1 MKIEIDGFQAYCYTG
16 ARAPDV
22 SRPAIVLCHGAG
34 MDHTVWTLV
43 ARHFIRHGRTVIA
56 PDLPAHGRS
65 GGTALG
71 SVPAM
76 ADWMIRLLDAIGISK
91 AAFFGH
97 SLGSLVALDAV
108 SRHPDRARALAMVGT
123 AVPMPVSDALLAAA
137 KANDHAAF
145 EMLTQF
151 GYSKRHAFG
160 GNSNPG
166 VWMTGATLRL
176 FERSKPGSLFADLSA
191 CNAYTEGLE
200 RAAAVQCPS
209 LLVLG
214 AEDRLTPVK
223 ATTALRAALAGSEA
237 RILAGSGHT
246 LMVEAPNTLL
256 DALGELE
263 RGRGRG

>member
-1 MKIEIDGFQAYCYTG
+1 MIVEVDGYPAYCYTG
-16 ARAPDV
+16 PRAPDPT
-22 SRPAIVLCHGAG
+22 RPAIVLVHGAG

-65 GGTALG
+65 GGNALG

-76 ADWMIRLLDAIGISK
+76 ADWVIRLLDTIGIAR

-97 SLGSLVALDAV
+97 SLGSLIALDAV

-123 AVPMPVSDALLAAA
+123 AVPMPVSDALLSAAR
-137 KANDHAAF
+137 ANDHAAF

-166 VWMTGATLRL
+166 VWMTGSTLRL
-176 FERSKPGSLFADLSA
+176 FERSRPGSLHADLGA

-200 RAAAVQCPS
+200 RAASVTCPS

-223 ATTALRAALAGSEA
+223 ATAALRSALADCEI
-237 RILAGSGHT
+237 RILSGAGHT
-246 LMVEAPNTLL
+246 LMVEATNALL
-256 DALGELE
+256 DALGDLD
-263 RGRGRG
+263 RGRGKG

>member
-1 MKIEIDGFQAYCYTG
+1 MKLEIDGTAAYCYTG
-16 ARAPDV
+16 PRAPDPAK
-22 SRPAIVLCHGAG
+22 PAIVLVHGAG

-43 ARHFIRHGRTVIA
+43 SRHFIRHGRTVIA

-65 GGTALG
+65 SGQALP

-76 ADWMIRLLDAIGISK
+76 ADWVIRLLDALGIAK

-97 SLGSLVALDAV
+97 SLGSLVALDAAA
-108 SRHPDRARALAMVGT
+108 RHPERARALAMVGT

-151 GYSKRHAFG
+151 GYSRRHAFG
-160 GNSNPG
+160 GNTNPG
-166 VWMTGATLRL
+166 VWMTGATIRL
-176 FERSKPGSLFADLSA
+176 FERSRPGSLFADLVA
-191 CNAYTEGLE
+191 CNAYTEGLA
-200 RAAAVQCPS
+200 RASAVQCPS

-223 ATTALRAALAGSEA
+223 AAGALRAALKDGET
-237 RILAGSGHT
+237 RVLAGAGHT
-246 LMVEAPNTLL
+246 LMVEAPNALL

>member
-1 MKIEIDGFQAYCYTG
+1 MRIELDGFTAYCYTG
-16 ARAPDV
+16 SRATDV
-22 SRPAIVLCHGAG
+22 TRPAIVMLHGAG

-43 ARHFIRHGRTVIA
+43 ARHFLRHGRTVIA
-56 PDLPAHGRS
+56 PDFPAHGRS
-65 GGTALG
+65 GGSPLQ
-71 SVPAM
+71 SVPEM
-76 ADWMIRLLDAIGISK
+76 ADWVMRLLGAIGVSR

-108 SRHPDRARALAMVGT
+108 SRYPDRARALAMVGT
-123 AVPMPVSDALLAAA
+123 AVPMPVSDALLSAAG
-137 KANDHAAF
+137 ANDHAAF

-166 VWMTGATLRL
+166 VWMTGATMRL

-191 CNAYTEGLE
+191 CNAFTDGIE
-200 RAAAVQCPS
+200 RAAHVSCPS

-223 ATTALRAALAGSEA
+223 ASTALRAALPRAET
-237 RILAGSGHT
+237 RILAGAGHT
-246 LMVEAPNTLL
+246 LMVEAPNALL
-256 DALGELE
+256 DALSALD
-263 RGRGRG
+263 RSCA